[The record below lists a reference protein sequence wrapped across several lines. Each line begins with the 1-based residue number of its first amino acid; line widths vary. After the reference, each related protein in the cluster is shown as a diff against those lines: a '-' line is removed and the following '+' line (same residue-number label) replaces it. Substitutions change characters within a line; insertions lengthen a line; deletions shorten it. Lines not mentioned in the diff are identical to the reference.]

1 MYSNKEQKKR
11 RTFEDLIKEEFAT
24 EEDLVELRNI
34 LIDGNIVI
42 FGSRLTGLPLLLA
55 IICEILRDEI
65 GFCPYMIYDTDLD
78 YDYKI
83 NRAKT
88 EIFDRVI
95 LQGVSN
101 INILYEAEQIL
112 KKGNP
117 IIICVEDRKKIP
129 LDFNYFDYSIEM
141 SHNMMTTSIKI
152 DKIKRS

>member
-1 MYSNKEQKKR
+1 MYSNKEQKKH
-11 RTFEDLIKEEFAT
+11 RTFEDLIQEKFAT

-65 GFCPYMIYDTDLD
+65 GIRPYMIYDTDLD

-83 NRAKT
+83 NKAKT
-88 EIFDRVI
+88 EIVDRVI

-117 IIICVEDRKKIP
+117 VIICVEDRKKIP

-141 SHNMMTTSIKI
+141 SHEMMTSSIKI
-152 DKIKRS
+152 EKIKKD